1 MASKIPPHVA
11 RELKRHVVKQQ
22 QKTTSASSHNSS
34 NGSSSSKV
42 LAGVLVLTGTMTVVP
57 YLFINWI
64 QPLTDRDGELTQS
77 QIRRGA
83 FNNSG
88 SRDAGKDP
96 YWDFKRGRRK
106 KIGEDGCVD
115 DGGYEDL
122 FRRDQADMVEHGDE
136 LLSKSR
142 RR

>member
-22 QKTTSASSHNSS
+22 QKTTSSSSPNS

-42 LAGVLVLTGTMTVVP
+42 LAGVLALTGTMTVVP

-64 QPLTDRDGELTQS
+64 QPLTDRDEELTQS

-88 SRDAGKDP
+88 SRKVLRISVVLSC
-96 YWDFKRGRRK
+96 DFKNLLP
-106 KIGEDGCVD
+106 
-115 DGGYEDL
+115 YEVSML
-122 FRRDQADMVEHGDE
+122 
-136 LLSKSR
+136 
-142 RR
+142 